1 MKKTIKKEEIP
12 SENDKFLIQNITII
26 NMNGKENNEYGCPQS
41 VTPKPRLKIKRS
53 ASHVDKSL
61 FKSVGS
67 SRELSEK
74 KKSAILNII
83 HNKSKEKLSQKSDV
97 SSDTYQT
104 FQNSRDE
111 AKKKKYIQ
119 KINIIK
125 GLKILS
131 KSPINDPVAP
141 DLPIYSATP

>member
-1 MKKTIKKEEIP
+1 MIIPKTPTEDDKKH
-12 SENDKFLIQNITII
+12 FLIQNITII

-83 HNKSKEKLSQKSDV
+83 HNKSKEKLS
-97 SSDTYQT
+97 
-104 FQNSRDE
+104 
-111 AKKKKYIQ
+111 
-119 KINIIK
+119 
-125 GLKILS
+125 
-131 KSPINDPVAP
+131 
-141 DLPIYSATP
+141 